1 MQRIAVECGSS
12 HEAEALASFKLLDVL
27 LTARCILQ
35 ALGTPPQGPT
45 LIATDNKA
53 HMLVANNAG
62 SSVRS
67 RHFLK
72 KYTILQERLRCKEV
86 DVKHVADAQNP
97 ADFLTKW
104 VSADKFKKSLSYA
117 TNSTAFVPQR
127 AHALEALAC

>member
-1 MQRIAVECGSS
+1 MECGSS

-27 LTARCILQ
+27 LTARNILT
-35 ALGTPPQGPT
+35 AFGTAPCGPT
-45 LIATDNKA
+45 LVATDNKA

-72 KYTILQERLRCKEV
+72 KYTIIQERLKCKDIE
-86 DVKHVADAQNP
+86 VKHVKDAQNP

-104 VSADKFKKSLSYA
+104 VSADKFRASLAYA
-117 TNSTAFVPQR
+117 TNSSAFVP
-127 AHALEALAC
+127 